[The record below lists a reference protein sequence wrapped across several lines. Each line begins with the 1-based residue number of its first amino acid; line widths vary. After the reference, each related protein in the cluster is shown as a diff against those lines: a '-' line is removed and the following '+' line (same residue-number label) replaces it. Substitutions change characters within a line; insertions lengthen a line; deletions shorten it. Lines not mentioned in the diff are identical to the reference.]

1 MKIYPRIAVFDQF
14 SHSDTLVMLLIGGGK
29 GYVLQSDYPMRGC
42 TRGCTNGGLEK
53 HMYEEGF
60 VSINRIRY
68 RER

>member
-1 MKIYPRIAVFDQF
+1 MTTYPRIAVFDQF
-14 SHSDTLVMLLIGGGK
+14 SHSDTLVMLLIGGGE
-29 GYVLQSDYPMRGC
+29 GYVLQSDYCMRPV
-42 TRGCTNGGLEK
+42 TNGGLEK